1 MLSGAKQR
9 YGGDKAT
16 MNRDLKRKSGA
27 WGVFLS
33 FLLFLQSANTAHW
46 KVADLAHMPLGIA
59 LVTVV
64 SILVVWK
71 KWRRVPINPP

>member
-9 YGGDKAT
+9 YAGDKAT
-16 MNRDLKRKSGA
+16 MNRDIKRKSGA
-27 WGVFLS
+27 WGGVCLS
-33 FLLFLQSANTAHW
+33 FLLFLQLANTYW

>member
-9 YGGDKAT
+9 YAGDKAT
-16 MNRDLKRKSGA
+16 MNRDIKRKSGV

-33 FLLFLQSANTAHW
+33 FLLFLQLANTYW